1 MQAHERLGMDVVA
14 LAIIAVQMNPAV
26 SGITV
31 HEWLGV
37 LLIVPLAVHLV
48 LNWNWT
54 MTAIDRFL
62 GKIRPTMR
70 SNLVIDSGLFFSM
83 VTVGVSGVL
92 LIPGLAAALGIPVSP
107 LWHVVH
113 FVSADLTLGFF
124 AAHVALHARWML
136 RTLRRA
142 LGSMFRAPASARP
155 KPQAAAVQPMPARAQ
170 TAGSAPATTSRGA

>member
-37 LLIVPLAVHLV
+37 LLVVPLAVHLV

-83 VTVGVSGVL
+83 VAVGFSGVL
-92 LIPGLAAALGIPVSP
+92 LIPGFAAALGVPVSP
-107 LWHVVH
+107 MWHVVH
-113 FVSADLTLGFF
+113 FVSANLTLGFF
-124 AAHVALHARWML
+124 IAHVALHARWML

-142 LGSMFRAPASARP
+142 FDSMLRAPA
-155 KPQAAAVQPMPARAQ
+155 AAPNTPARGQ
-170 TAGSAPATTSRGA
+170 TTSSTPATTSRGA

>member
-1 MQAHERLGMDVVA
+1 MQAHERLGVDVVA

-26 SGITV
+26 SGVTV

-37 LLIVPLAVHLV
+37 LLAAPLAIHLV

-70 SNLVIDSGLFFSM
+70 SNLVIDTGLFFSM
-83 VTVGVSGVL
+83 VAVGVSGVL
-92 LIPGLAAALGIPVSP
+92 LIPGFAAALGIPVSP

-113 FVSADLTLGFF
+113 FVSANLTLGFF
-124 AAHVALHARWML
+124 VAHVALHARWML

-142 LGSMFRAPASARP
+142 LEAMIRAPASVRP
-155 KPQAAAVQPMPARAQ
+155 APSRVQ
-170 TAGSAPATTSRGA
+170 TTSSAPATTSRGA